1 MFDTADLMKA
11 ITTIQTVTPPFIPPD
26 AEVMTSIIEWPPGS
40 AGAPPHRHPGGPSF
54 GYVLEGEMLFEL
66 EGEAP
71 RVIKAG
77 EAFWEP
83 GGDVIHYSDAN
94 NRSDIPLRFLV
105 TMVCAPGAAD
115 ARRRRRGR
123 TRTAPGPACPTTMTE
138 LDKVVRERR
147 STRLFLRDKPVPREL
162 LDEALSLAMRAPSN
176 SNIQP
181 WRVFIASGPRRDR
194 LVEALL
200 EAASVEFPVTTGIPE
215 TFLPLRHELGALVYG
230 SMGIPR
236 HDAEARRLAQ
246 LRNWEFFRA
255 PVGAV
260 VCMHRDLGLVDS
272 LGVGMFLQTLL
283 LALTER
289 GLGTCVQVSIA
300 AYPEILRA
308 QLDIP
313 DELTVLCGLAIGYPD
328 PAFPANSLAVPRN
341 PVETNVVF
349 LDS

>member
-1 MFDTADLMKA
+1 
-11 ITTIQTVTPPFIPPD
+11 
-26 AEVMTSIIEWPPGS
+26 
-40 AGAPPHRHPGGPSF
+40 
-54 GYVLEGEMLFEL
+54 
-66 EGEAP
+66 
-71 RVIKAG
+71 
-77 EAFWEP
+77 
-83 GGDVIHYSDAN
+83 
-94 NRSDIPLRFLV
+94 
-105 TMVCAPGAAD
+105 
-115 ARRRRRGR
+115 
-123 TRTAPGPACPTTMTE
+123 MTE
-138 LDKVVRERR
+138 LDEVVRERR

-176 SNIQP
+176 SNVQP

-200 EAASVEFPVTTGIPE
+200 EAASVEFPVTTGLPE
-215 TFLPLRHELGALVYG
+215 TFLPLRQELGALVYG
-230 SMGIPR
+230 SMGIAR
-236 HDAEARRLAQ
+236 HDAEARRVAQ

-289 GLGTCVQVSIA
+289 GFGTCVQVSIA
-300 AYPEILRA
+300 AYPDIVRT

-328 PAFPANSLAVPRN
+328 PAFSGNSLAVPRN

-349 LDS
+349 LGT

>member
-1 MFDTADLMKA
+1 M
-11 ITTIQTVTPPFIPPD
+11 
-26 AEVMTSIIEWPPGS
+26 
-40 AGAPPHRHPGGPSF
+40 AGQIWDS
-54 GYVLEGEMLFEL
+54 
-66 EGEAP
+66 
-71 RVIKAG
+71 
-77 EAFWEP
+77 
-83 GGDVIHYSDAN
+83 
-94 NRSDIPLRFLV
+94 
-105 TMVCAPGAAD
+105 
-115 ARRRRRGR
+115 RR
-123 TRTAPGPACPTTMTE
+123 TE
-138 LDKVVRERR
+138 LDEVVRERR

-176 SNIQP
+176 SNVQP

-200 EAASVEFPVTTGIPE
+200 EAATVEFPVTTGLPE
-215 TFLPLRHELGALVYG
+215 TFLPQRQELGALVYG
-230 SMGIPR
+230 SMGIAR
-236 HDAEARRLAQ
+236 HDAEARRIAQ

-300 AYPEILRA
+300 AYPEIVRT

-328 PAFPANSLAVPRN
+328 PTFPGNSLAVPRN
-341 PVETNVVF
+341 PFGKNVVF